1 MMDQQ
6 TKLILAMYQVDN
18 ITKLIDGNEY
28 QSYMALKLGSV
39 YYELERQLS
48 NLTVTQKKQ
57 STERHG
63 GDMDAL
69 WFDYWHKLM
78 SNKVFTIR
86 QLDLMCDAL
95 SSYLMEVDSFQ
106 DENVKDEVF
115 DIIEMVGAY
124 RMKRISS
131 EYTEEKKPSDLSNVE
146 YEDIEEYF
154 DMNTGLTFNERVTVE
169 DVTNSDKDWQDF
181 WASEE

>member
-1 MMDQQ
+1 
-6 TKLILAMYQVDN
+6 
-18 ITKLIDGNEY
+18 
-28 QSYMALKLGSV
+28 
-39 YYELERQLS
+39 
-48 NLTVTQKKQ
+48 
-57 STERHG
+57 
-63 GDMDAL
+63 
-69 WFDYWHKLM
+69 M

-131 EYTEEKKPSDLSNVE
+131 EYTGEKKSSDLSNVQ